1 MSLFQNV
8 KEKVYAATRGAQ
20 QPWATD
26 GLVRRIYLTGQP
38 QPSQSPDEVAKL
50 KEQLARLE
58 ETLKAR
64 ENKPGD
70 GAALKERLARLEAEL
85 QKRQPEAPLPVK
97 PQVAV
102 VAPQKPVVSED
113 ACDGL
118 LVSVSMGKKPC
129 IKPGSGE
136 SFKDCPDCPEM
147 VIAPAGI
154 FTMGSPKDE
163 LEHESY
169 EEPQHKVIIAKPFAV
184 GKFAVTFA
192 EWDACANDGGCGG
205 NKPSDNGWGRGD
217 RPVINVNWNE
227 AKDYI
232 DWLSKKTGKQYRLLS
247 EAEREYVTRAGTTTT
262 FWWGRSI
269 TPVLANYNGS
279 AEPYKGGG
287 SKGEYRQKT
296 LPVKS
301 FKPNAWGLYQVHGNV
316 WEWVEDCWHDSYAS
330 APTDGSA
337 WTSGD
342 CTYRVL
348 RGGSWNDSPQNLRA
362 AFRGSYDP
370 QVRYD
375 IGGFRVAL
383 GWQDLNR

>member
-163 LEHESY
+163 
-169 EEPQHKVIIAKPFAV
+169 F
-184 GKFAVTFA
+184 G
-192 EWDACANDGGCGG
+192 
-205 NKPSDNGWGRGD
+205 
-217 RPVINVNWNE
+217 
-227 AKDYI
+227 
-232 DWLSKKTGKQYRLLS
+232 
-247 EAEREYVTRAGTTTT
+247 TR
-262 FWWGRSI
+262 
-269 TPVLANYNGS
+269 
-279 AEPYKGGG
+279 K
-287 SKGEYRQKT
+287 
-296 LPVKS
+296 
-301 FKPNAWGLYQVHGNV
+301 
-316 WEWVEDCWHDSYAS
+316 
-330 APTDGSA
+330 
-337 WTSGD
+337 
-342 CTYRVL
+342 L
-348 RGGSWNDSPQNLRA
+348 RGAPA
-362 AFRGSYDP
+362 
-370 QVRYD
+370 
-375 IGGFRVAL
+375 
-383 GWQDLNR
+383 